1 MKVLLV
7 KTSSMG
13 DVVHALTAVR
23 EAKIQ
28 CPNLQMDWLVEEA
41 FADIANIAKQQGD
54 IYQVIPIRFR
64 QWRKRRPFGVF
75 FNPSI
80 RALKK
85 NLRAKHYDCVLDA
98 QGLLKSVFLAKQ
110 AGAPIIGFD
119 QHSVREVPAALFYQ
133 QAYAV
138 AKEQHAIARLRQLFS
153 QAFNYPLLPTLPTL
167 SHQAQEDRYILL
179 FHGTTWQNKRYPTTH
194 WHALAKCLTQQG
206 YRVLI
211 PHRGETELATAK
223 RIAEGVEGAEVLPE
237 QSLESLQQILLNT
250 SAVISVDTG
259 LAHLAI
265 YLGVP
270 TIMLFG
276 PTRPELTGGLGAH
289 TVNLVGQ
296 ASDTASMKR
305 ASCPQSTFSASMTK
319 IAVEDIVT
327 ALGRALDNLA
337 C

>member
-23 EAKIQ
+23 EAKMQ

-41 FADIANIAKQQGD
+41 FADIADIARQQGD
-54 IYQVIPIRFR
+54 IHQVIPIRFR

-85 NLRAKHYDCVLDA
+85 NLRDKHYDYVLDA

-119 QHSVREVPAALFYQ
+119 QHSVREVLAASFYQ
-133 QAYAV
+133 QTYGV

-153 QAFNYPLLPTLPTL
+153 QAFNYPLLPIVPAL
-167 SHQAQEDRYILL
+167 SHQAPGDKCVLL
-179 FHGTTWQNKRYPTTH
+179 FHGTTWQNKCYPTTH
-194 WHALAKCLTQQG
+194 WHELAKCLTQRG

-211 PHRGETELATAK
+211 PHRGKTEFATANQ
-223 RIAEGVEGAEVLPE
+223 IAGGIEGVEVLPE
-237 QSLESLQQILLNT
+237 QSLKTLRQILLSI

-265 YLGVP
+265 HLGVP

-276 PTRPELTGGLGAH
+276 PTRPELTGGLGTH

-305 ASCPQSTFSASMTK
+305 ESCPHSAFSASMTK
-319 IAVEDIVT
+319 IAVADILV
-327 ALGRALDNLA
+327 ALDNLT
-337 C
+337 CGKN